1 MSQPA
6 HEIASVLAPLSLAEK
21 LGTSTLS
28 KGVHLIGSEIRC
40 RTLTYAGSNYS
51 MPPPGVSAAA
61 NMQKENAG
69 YSALGP
75 SVEAAYK
82 VGSAVVLELLS
93 KWSVYRDHS
102 PAQ

>member
-1 MSQPA
+1 
-6 HEIASVLAPLSLAEK
+6 
-21 LGTSTLS
+21 
-28 KGVHLIGSEIRC
+28 
-40 RTLTYAGSNYS
+40 

-82 VGSAVVLELLS
+82 VGSTVVVELLS
-93 KWSVYRDHS
+93 KWSVYRDH
-102 PAQ
+102 PPPLGQ